1 MTASFVYRIAADG
14 AAERRP
20 LDIANCDRDGCALLW
35 LHVDGNDPDCRRW
48 LADESGLPAPVVEA
62 LTAVETRPRAVQLAD
77 GVLLNLRGVNTAP
90 DADPEDLVS
99 VRLWAQAGRVI
110 SVNFRPLLAID
121 DLVAQVEAGRARD
134 PGDLIVR
141 LADVMTARLDTV
153 IADLG
158 DTADTLEADVI
169 DGRVEDLRA
178 RIGRV
183 RRAAIEL
190 RRYISPQRDA
200 LSGLL
205 LGRFDWLHED
215 DRIQIGEAINRVIRM
230 VEELDSVRE
239 RTAVL
244 TEQLADIRAEAMN
257 ERALILAVASA
268 VFLPL
273 TFVTGLLG
281 MNVEG
286 IPFAQER
293 WAFAGVLASCL
304 ALGVGLWIWLRKR
317 EGV

>member
-1 MTASFVYRIAADG
+1 MTASFVYRIAVDG
-14 AAERRP
+14 TAERRP
-20 LDIANCDRDGCALLW
+20 LDIASCDRDGCALLW
-35 LHVDGNDPDCRRW
+35 LHVDGHDADCRRW
-48 LADESGLPAPVVEA
+48 LAADSGLPAPVVEA

-121 DLVAQVEAGRARD
+121 DLVAEVEAGRARD

-141 LADVMTARLDTV
+141 LADVMTARLDSV

-158 DTADTLEADVI
+158 DTADVLESDVI
-169 DGRVEDLRA
+169 EGRVEDVRA

-183 RRAAIEL
+183 RRAAIEM

-205 LGRFDWLHED
+205 LGRHDWLHED
-215 DRIQIGEAINRVIRM
+215 DRLQIGEAINRVIRM

-286 IPFAQER
+286 IPFAHER

-304 ALGVGLWIWLRKR
+304 ALGIALWVWLRRR